1 MTIKVYF
8 IVGVRLTINVAARIA
23 IHRHVIDHR
32 RLCSLVAWPGKI
44 LPGIA
49 GWLIY
54 IIHALRQKLSST
66 LSSV

>member
-23 IHRHVIDHR
+23 IHRHVIDVR
-32 RLCSLVAWPGKI
+32 RLCCLVGWPGNI
-44 LPGIA
+44 LDWIG
-49 GWLIY
+49 GWLPY
-54 IIHALRQKLSST
+54 NSHALSQKLSST